1 MSGSLWLETS
11 DTGVDLQVVC
21 NQESL
26 DILRDSAVYQE
37 NYILLAARK
46 GQPQD
51 QYKRHSPANIA
62 LEDVSR
68 AVEVTV
74 PQSEAREYSYPC
86 FFCRHLCGTVG
97 ILCKSGKDRTGM
109 SSTLELVRCL
119 MEEVTLI
126 EPDLAVH
133 ALRETGG
140 RRMNV
145 WANTGQGMFAF
156 NSLQRS
162 CLPECYRPP
171 VHTYSANVAS

>member
-1 MSGSLWLETS
+1 M
-11 DTGVDLQVVC
+11 DLQVVC

-26 DILRDSAVYQE
+26 DILRDYTAAYQE

-51 QYKRHSPANIA
+51 QYKRHIAQLNIA

-68 AVEVTV
+68 AVEANRKAPNQKHVNILTTF
-74 PQSEAREYSYPC
+74 A
-86 FFCRHLCGTVG
+86 FLCRHLCGTVG